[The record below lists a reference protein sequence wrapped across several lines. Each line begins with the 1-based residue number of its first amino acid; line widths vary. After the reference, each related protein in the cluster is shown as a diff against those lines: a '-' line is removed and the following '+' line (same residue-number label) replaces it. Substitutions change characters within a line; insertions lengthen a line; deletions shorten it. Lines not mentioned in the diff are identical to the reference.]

1 MSDQDVNQKI
11 ESLRLKAREFM
22 KHEKESVTEY
32 GGGML
37 REVEGIV
44 IESVESASS
53 KIDSILSRISES
65 VRKEPF
71 VALAAFAITGFAVAN
86 LISKRGRRRSVE
98 KSTES
103 EAPLTH

>member
-1 MSDQDVNQKI
+1 MSDQDVNEKI

-32 GGGML
+32 GGSML
-37 REVEGIV
+37 REVEGLV
-44 IESVESASS
+44 IESVESASA

-71 VALAAFAITGFAVAN
+71 VALAAFAITGFAVVN
-86 LISKRGRRRSVE
+86 LLGKRRRSRPAE
-98 KSTES
+98 RSTVS
-103 EAPLTH
+103 EPPLTH